1 MANQTGK
8 GCFKPGQSGNPG
20 GRPVVA
26 REVKSLA
33 MQHTAEA
40 IEEPTPSWIL
50 IAIEPHREIRHQEVS
65 ATPE

>member
-50 IAIEPHREIRHQEVS
+50 IAIEPR
-65 ATPE
+65 